1 MKRAVLRPIGVGMI
15 LAVGLL
21 AWGAGHPQPAWS
33 DNSCSLKTL
42 KGTYM
47 ISCHGVQGT
56 AQSNFA
62 IAGLEHMHGDGT
74 SNGVSTYADKD
85 SVLHR
90 QVPFTVTYTV
100 NPDCTGTYTATDVN
114 GTIHLDIFVAPDGS
128 EFNFVYTDTRVVD
141 AASER
146 KVGP

>member
-1 MKRAVLRPIGVGMI
+1 MRSLGVGTI
-15 LAVGLL
+15 LAAGLL
-21 AWGAGHPQPAWS
+21 AWGAGHPAPAWS

-47 ISCHGVQGT
+47 ISCHGVQGA

-74 SNGVSTYADKD
+74 SNGATTYADKHN
-85 SVLHR
+85 VLH

-100 NPDCTGTYTATDVN
+100 NPDCTGTYTATDEN
-114 GTIHLDIFVAPDGS
+114 GTVHTDIYIARDGS
-128 EFNFVYTDTRVVD
+128 EFTYVITDAGVVSTGFEQRV
-141 AASER
+141 SQN
-146 KVGP
+146 